1 MGASLQTM
9 AWSGVLTVTMQKKK
23 ANYKP
28 GKMMQI
34 EVQDSCLLMPS
45 CRMH

>member
-23 ANYKP
+23 SQLQA
-28 GKMMQI
+28 G
-34 EVQDSCLLMPS
+34 EDDAD
-45 CRMH
+45 